1 MKYWVLRS
9 EWLEWNIG
17 ESAGMWNQNDDL
29 STKKVEAY
37 EESGEF
43 PPDVEFVELE
53 TDVGWYGRHARKILR
68 DQVTSFFGPT
78 KGCKIFILPRSK
90 LLVLVL
96 RNGFVN
102 SSPFLIL
109 YFFIQITLRGEIP
122 MTLIPKCF
130 VMCSLLVDLQSHE
143 YPIYPIML
151 RISLNSP

>member
-1 MKYWVLRS
+1 M
-9 EWLEWNIG
+9 
-17 ESAGMWNQNDDL
+17 
-29 STKKVEAY
+29 EAY

-109 YFFIQITLRGEIP
+109 YFFIQITLRREIQS
-122 MTLIPKCF
+122 IPDICHF
-130 VMCSLLVDLQSHE
+130 FLHGQNFW
-143 YPIYPIML
+143 
-151 RISLNSP
+151 RIKFTPNFTR